1 MQGIPV
7 IMCLLLALPPALH
20 NTTHTLEIHNA
31 MTVGTLT
38 VDMGRRVHVSGMC
51 LKKRLPSIH
60 VRHLVVDNTYMY
72 VYIHAEQNAV
82 S

>member
-38 VDMGRRVHVSGMC
+38 VDMG
-51 LKKRLPSIH
+51 
-60 VRHLVVDNTYMY
+60 
-72 VYIHAEQNAV
+72 
-82 S
+82 